1 MSPSSANSGSVSAF
15 DERRGLGE
23 VTGADGT
30 VYPFHSIAIADG
42 TRSIAVGTE
51 VEFEIVP
58 GGLGRWEAATITPKV

>member
-1 MSPSSANSGSVSAF
+1 MSAANPGTVSAF

-42 TRSIAVGTE
+42 TRAIAVGTA

-58 GGLGRWEAATITPKV
+58 GGLGRWEAAAITPPA